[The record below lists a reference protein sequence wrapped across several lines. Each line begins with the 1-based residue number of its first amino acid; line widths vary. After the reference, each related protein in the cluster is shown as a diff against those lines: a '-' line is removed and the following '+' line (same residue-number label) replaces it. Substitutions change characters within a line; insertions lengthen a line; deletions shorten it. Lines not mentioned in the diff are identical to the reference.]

1 MIDVSPHVDPPTHTH
16 THNVLKRAVPMWTGR
31 ILTIDPYSIVDK
43 PETIDLTPVNTAGV

>member
-1 MIDVSPHVDPPTHTH
+1 MIDVSPHVDPPPH
-16 THNVLKRAVPMWTGR
+16 THNVLKGAVPMWTGR